1 MPVQPRESRAKACKG
16 EVSPAPRLHPAKF
29 FPPSACT
36 VHARNIM
43 TPEHSGML
51 PTPSP
56 DTSPRQ
62 ASSGPSDAFSD
73 ANDDFGLKPRP
84 KPRRV
89 DPLLGTDLGG
99 ITITRL
105 VGEGG
110 MGRVYEAHQ
119 EDPPRTV
126 AVKVIR
132 QGITSE
138 KTMRRFERE
147 AEFLGRLQHPGIAR
161 IYVVGSYSSDDG
173 DVPFFVMEFVANA
186 KPINHYASENNL
198 SLADR
203 LKLFV
208 SVCEAVSHGHDRGI
222 IHRDLKPGNILID
235 SNGLPKVID
244 FGVARST
251 DSDFSLTSMK
261 TDTGQLVGTV
271 QYMSPEQFGDSPE
284 GLDGR
289 ADVYSLGVV
298 LYELIAGVLP
308 YEVRKKKMHEAA
320 RIICEEIPP
329 SLRSRDRGIPG
340 DVSLIVERCLEKNRK
355 RRYQGAAALAMDLQR
370 HLAGENIQRSWKD
383 LVRPYIRW
391 AWRQRFWLAALVF
404 LVVLP
409 AIALGWWA
417 YASRAQQNVA
427 AEVRRNLNEGLSG
440 LGAGLA
446 NIKASIAE
454 DLRRIAQ
461 DGRRFDREEC
471 ERLVIL
477 VWPQW
482 DNQAA
487 EYKRELSRSWVQ
499 ASQAYPAVSDS
510 LLFQRFQVWE
520 KKFQELR
527 VTLGRDCEMFQE
539 DCRGLIGNADADPS
553 LDVFANFQAELRGR
567 IASWHRDANSRLA
580 ILVDEAREDLEAH
593 ASELTTR
600 TTSQQDQ

>member
-1 MPVQPRESRAKACKG
+1 
-16 EVSPAPRLHPAKF
+16 
-29 FPPSACT
+29 
-36 VHARNIM
+36 M

-56 DTSPRQ
+56 DIGPEQ
-62 ASSGPSDAFSD
+62 ASPNLHDAIPD

-105 VGEGG
+105 IGEGG

-261 TDTGQLVGTV
+261 TDTGALVGTV

-329 SLRSRDRGIPG
+329 SLRSWDRGIPG
-340 DVSLIVERCLEKNRK
+340 DVSLIVERCLEKNRM
-355 RRYQGAAALAMDLQR
+355 RRYQGAAALAKDLQR
-370 HLAGENIQRSWKD
+370 HLAGENVPRSWKD
-383 LVRPYIRW
+383 VVRPYVRW
-391 AWRQRFWLAALVF
+391 AWRQRFWLVALVF

-409 AIALGWWA
+409 GIGLGWWA
-417 YASRAQQNVA
+417 YANRAQQAVEV
-427 AEVRRNLNEGLSG
+427 EVRRNLNEGLSG

-446 NIKASIAE
+446 NIEASMDE

-461 DGRRFDREEC
+461 DGRRFDREAC
-471 ERLVIL
+471 ERLVLL
-477 VWPQW
+477 VWSTW
-482 DNQAA
+482 NNDAS
-487 EYKRELSRSWVQ
+487 RHSGELSANWVHI
-499 ASQAYPAVSDS
+499 SQAHPSVPVEV
-510 LLFQRFQVWE
+510 LFRRFQVWE

-527 VTLGRDCEMFQE
+527 GTLGRDCEMFQE
-539 DCRGLIGNADADPS
+539 DCRGLIGKADADPS

-567 IASWHRDANSRLA
+567 IASWHLDANSRLA
-580 ILVDEAREDLEAH
+580 NLVDEAREDLQAH
-593 ASELTTR
+593 ARELANESATPNVTP
-600 TTSQQDQ
+600 